1 MKKFSFSIILLL
13 CLIIISACSG
23 YKPIFGTS
31 NLKVKIVD
39 YSIAGDQRLGKEIYT
54 RLYILSKS
62 NENSPNTKNI
72 YILINSTQNKNAT
85 AKNTA
90 GKVLG
95 YRINLSTS
103 IIAKDLSTGDELLN
117 ENFSFSLTYKTQ
129 DEFFETKKL
138 ENQTVEN
145 LVNLTYQDLLIKL
158 TNSLL

>member
-31 NLKVKIVD
+31 NLKFKIVD
-39 YSIAGDQRLGKEIYT
+39 YSIAGDQRLGNEIYT

-72 YILINSTQNKNAT
+72 YIFINSTQNKNAT

>member
-31 NLKVKIVD
+31 NLKFKIVD
-39 YSIAGDQRLGKEIYT
+39 YSIAGDQRLGNEIYT
-54 RLYILSKS
+54 RLYNLSKS

-72 YILINSTQNKNAT
+72 YIFINSTQNKNAT